1 MHSNQLP
8 KTERAKQFLANR
20 MDGSQINFCDPEY
33 GPFDPHATFRQL
45 SFINRWAG
53 NIQFEYSVLQHSM
66 LVAELIDEPHLK
78 IYGLIHDV
86 PEDGTGDVTGPF
98 KGFLDVWCD
107 GFVSMHEQR
116 MFSALCDSIGI
127 GAPGTAIQ
135 AKIHRADMIAR
146 ATELRDVVANK
157 KGITIQY
164 DPAKQRI
171 KPMRREELVVQAID
185 LFNVYRDLHIDK
197 FGGAHHG

>member
-1 MHSNQLP
+1 MPSNQQP
-8 KTERAKQFLANR
+8 DVDQTKQFLANR
-20 MDGSQINFCDPEY
+20 MDGSQINFANPEY
-33 GPFDPHATFRQL
+33 GLFNPHATFRQL

-53 NIQFEYSVLQHSM
+53 NIQYEYSVLQHSL

-98 KGFLDVWCD
+98 KGFLDMWCN
-107 GFVSMHEQR
+107 GFVAMHEQR
-116 MFSALCDSIGI
+116 MFAALCNSIGI

-135 AKIHRADMIAR
+135 AKVHRADMIAR

-164 DPAKQRI
+164 EPAKQRI
-171 KPMRREELVVQAID
+171 KPMRREELVMQALD
-185 LFNVYRDLHIDK
+185 LFHVYRELHFDK
-197 FGGAHHG
+197 FGGTQNG